1 MGRSAQPRLS
11 ELDGILTVLVV
22 GLTGGIGSGKT
33 AVSDRFARH
42 GAPVIDTDLL
52 ARELVEPGQP
62 ALAAVAAEFG
72 PECLDERGRLR
83 RAELRERV
91 FADPAGRRR
100 LEAILHPRIR
110 ALARERIAA
119 LTAPYGLVVIPLLAE
134 TGMTDL
140 VDRILVV
147 DVPEAEQL
155 RRVMARDRIDE
166 IQARRILAAQAPRA
180 RRLALATEILDNAG
194 DFDRLDRQVA
204 ALHQRYSRLATARD

>member
-11 ELDGILTVLVV
+11 QLDGILTVLVV

-33 AVSDRFARH
+33 TVSDRFARH

-52 ARELVEPGQP
+52 ARELVDPGQP
-62 ALAAVAAEFG
+62 ALAAIVTEFG
-72 PECLDERGRLR
+72 PECLDDRGRLQ
-83 RAELRERV
+83 RAHLRERV

-110 ALARERIAA
+110 ALARERIAD
-119 LTAPYGLVVIPLLAE
+119 LTAPYCLVVIPLLAE

-155 RRVMARDRIDE
+155 RRVIARDRIDE

-180 RRLALATEILDNAG
+180 RRLALANEILDNAG
-194 DFDRLDRQVA
+194 DLDHLDRQVA
-204 ALHQRYSRLATARD
+204 ALHQRYSLLATARD